1 MVVDFIKVQP
11 MMSTKIS
18 SPNKKVF
25 STVRPRPLSKPIQ
38 SMANQHQQIIVIPGN
53 MLVGGNKQNGQATME
68 QVRSILKLASTS
80 NQQNLQLKTVVTST
94 NAKSTTNILPSSVN
108 TLTSSVV
115 GVNKSPVVLPTLIK
129 NTGNSAIIRPVIGT
143 NKTAVVSP
151 QQQKVQV
158 ASNSPRVISLKRPY
172 SAITCASSDINEP
185 NIVKLSGTTQFQV
198 LPHIATEHIKIEE
211 EDEDDDDMLGDQQS
225 VRKRANLDHMSPE
238 EKMMRRKLKNRVA
251 AQNARD
257 KKRVKMDD
265 MEDRIKRLEDENK
278 RILEQNQKLM
288 EFNRRL
294 TEQNE
299 RLTGNDSTQ
308 EPKTIIKVEPQTFE
322 ETDLSQNRVLYVP
335 PMSPESLPRS
345 PSPSSSISSTT
356 MTHHQR
362 LSSLDD
368 ESAISLNGSVS
379 TDSSDVS
386 SLVEQRSFAPAAGTR
401 STFGRGRDMQKS
413 GNHHQQVIGSIYC
426 SPIYDLSH
434 DNSTTGNQQ
443 SVTTRQEDSDNNDA
457 IHGAIRNSGLLQ
469 ITTKEENE
477 SCSSVSS
484 EGEGEGIATTD
495 IDDSWLSDLM
505 VMNTSTNSNNNNM
518 DRQTLVEQ
526 GGSIFTPGCHDNA
539 NDVFDTESLMDKYL
553 IQQNLQQQK
562 EQQQHIKLHDTV
574 DNEEFDAYFNE
585 LFPDLAI

>member
-1 MVVDFIKVQP
+1 M
-11 MMSTKIS
+11 
-18 SPNKKVF
+18 
-25 STVRPRPLSKPIQ
+25 
-38 SMANQHQQIIVIPGN
+38 G
-53 MLVGGNKQNGQATME
+53 
-68 QVRSILKLASTS
+68 
-80 NQQNLQLKTVVTST
+80 
-94 NAKSTTNILPSSVN
+94 
-108 TLTSSVV
+108 
-115 GVNKSPVVLPTLIK
+115 TLIK

-211 EDEDDDDMLGDQQS
+211 EDEEDSELSDS
-225 VRKRANLDHMSPE
+225 PANVRKRANLDHMTPE

-345 PSPSSSISSTT
+345 PSPSSISSTT

-386 SLVEQRSFAPAAGTR
+386 SLVEQRSFAPAEPIHVPQQQEQDRRLAGEETCKSQETITNR
-401 STFGRGRDMQKS
+401 LLDPSTAALFMTCLMTTVLP
-413 GNHHQQVIGSIYC
+413 VINNL
-426 SPIYDLSH
+426 SPQD
-434 DNSTTGNQQ
+434 
-443 SVTTRQEDSDNNDA
+443 
-457 IHGAIRNSGLLQ
+457 
-469 ITTKEENE
+469 KK
-477 SCSSVSS
+477 
-484 EGEGEGIATTD
+484 IATT
-495 IDDSWLSDLM
+495 
-505 VMNTSTNSNNNNM
+505 T
-518 DRQTLVEQ
+518 
-526 GGSIFTPGCHDNA
+526 TPSMEPLEPLDYSKLPPKKRMSHVA
-539 NDVFDTESLMDKYL
+539 VHHPKEKERA
-553 IQQNLQQQK
+553 LQ
-562 EQQQHIKLHDTV
+562 LPT
-574 DNEEFDAYFNE
+574 
-585 LFPDLAI
+585 